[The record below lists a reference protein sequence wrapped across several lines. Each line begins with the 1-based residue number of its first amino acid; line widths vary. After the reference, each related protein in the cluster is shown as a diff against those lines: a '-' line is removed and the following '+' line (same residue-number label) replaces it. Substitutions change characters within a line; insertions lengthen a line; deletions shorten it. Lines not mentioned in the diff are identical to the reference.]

1 MPKRSRRSKT
11 KGARKARRA
20 KRAAP
25 VRSMPAKMRALRDD
39 EALVDGCDVDFT
51 ASDATPDA
59 ELPKATGG
67 VETIAVRR
75 RMR

>member
-1 MPKRSRRSKT
+1 
-11 KGARKARRA
+11 
-20 KRAAP
+20 
-25 VRSMPAKMRALRDD
+25 MRALRDD
-39 EALVDGCDVDFT
+39 EALVDGYDVDFT

-67 VETIAVRR
+67 VETAAVRR